1 MSCHGCGSPA
11 RRSPNSLCTIVRTT
25 SAASAARVLTVLTV
39 LTVLAA
45 AGGFLVLPVAPA
57 WGADTGKAAASDVQ
71 TDAVQ
76 VTTVLIKG
84 GG

>member
-1 MSCHGCGSPA
+1 MKN
-11 RRSPNSLCTIVRTT
+11 RM
-25 SAASAARVLTVLTV
+25 

-57 WGADTGKAAASDVQ
+57 WAADTEQAAAPDVQ
-71 TDAVQ
+71 SDAVS